1 MLISCSAEFKKIL
14 EKQGMKFKMGAKVT
28 SAVKQSNGTVTLSVE
43 PAKGGA
49 AEKVEADCVLVS
61 VGRRP
66 YVDKLGVKELGVK
79 LDNRGRVQI
88 DDHFRTNIPSIWAI
102 GDVIAGPML
111 AHKAEEEGIA
121 VAEIIAGKAGH
132 VNYNAIPVCTLV
144 TGKDCALSNLRRAVG
159 GIHRARGC
167 VGGHD

>member
-1 MLISCSAEFKKIL
+1 
-14 EKQGMKFKMGAKVT
+14 MKFKMGAKVT